1 MGVRRRKAACHQTS
15 HNHRELKSAM
25 SDDKPLRVY
34 ALHKI
39 KQSALA
45 EFSYE
50 TAISIAGVSNAIAF
64 LIQSKCNYS
73 QA

>member
-1 MGVRRRKAACHQTS
+1 MFTKIHEKPQ
-15 HNHRELKSAM
+15 SAM

-34 ALHKI
+34 ALAQI
-39 KQSALA
+39 KQSASA

-73 QA
+73 QAYTNSL